1 MSVPSRRSSLVPPFH
16 VMAVSREATQ
26 READGHRVLH
36 LEVGQPST
44 GAPRLA
50 VDAVTAV
57 LGRPLG
63 YTDADGLA
71 TLRRRIARHHFDR
84 HDVVVDP
91 DRIVAVAG
99 ASAGFTLAFLAAFDA
114 GARVGVVE
122 PGYPCYRNTLLALG
136 MVPVPIAV
144 GPESRWAPTVELLDA
159 AGPLDGLVVAS
170 PSNPTGTLLDA
181 DTLATLATHCES
193 NGITLIAD
201 EIYHG
206 ITYGP
211 DPAPSVLSHTDRA
224 IVVNSFSKYYS
235 MTGWRIGWMVV
246 PDAFVDHVTR
256 LQQNLYICAAHVSQV
271 AATAAMD
278 AADELDAHVVR
289 YATNR
294 GVLLDGLGAAGIRD
308 VAEADGAFYV
318 YADVGHLLDR
328 VGPGADS
335 MALCRTWLTELGVAC
350 TPGIDFDL
358 VRGGRFV
365 RFSYAGRTDH
375 VAEACALLGGWTSAS

>member
-1 MSVPSRRSSLVPPFH
+1 MTAPSRRSTLVPPFH
-16 VMAVSREATQ
+16 VMAMSREATL

-44 GAPRLA
+44 GAPRLDVEA
-50 VDAVTAV
+50 VSAA

-71 TLRRRIARHHFDR
+71 TLRRRIARHHLER
-84 HDVVVDP
+84 HQVSVDP
-91 DRIVAVAG
+91 DRVVAVAG
-99 ASAGFTLAFLAAFDA
+99 ASAGFTLGFLTAFDA
-114 GARVGVVE
+114 GARVGVIE

-144 GPESRWAPTVELLDA
+144 GPDTRWAPTAELLDA

-170 PSNPTGTLLDA
+170 PSNPTGTLLDTT
-181 DTLATLATHCES
+181 TLAALVAHCET

-211 DPAPSVLSHTDRA
+211 DPAATVLSHTDRA

-246 PDAFVDHVTR
+246 PDTLVDHVAR

-278 AADELDAHVVR
+278 ATDELDAHVVR

-294 GVLLDGLGAAGIRD
+294 GVLLDGLSAAGIRD
-308 VAEADGAFYV
+308 VADADGAFYV
-318 YADVGHLLDR
+318 YADIGHLLER
-328 VGPGADS
+328 LGPGADS

-358 VRGGRFV
+358 VRGSRFV

-375 VAEACALLGGWTSAS
+375 VAEACSLLGGWTGAA